1 MKSAVETLNPTR
13 VKLTIEVPLEEL
25 KPSLD
30 AAFTAI
36 GRQVSIPG
44 FRPGKVPTRLIEQ
57 RVGRAAVLEE
67 AVNHAL
73 PDLYSK
79 AAQEHN
85 VRPLGAPEVEIDQ
98 LPMSEDEQLRFTVEV
113 DVRPELTLPEL
124 SELTVTVDAI
134 TDGAIQDAA
143 DERMTSL
150 RERFKSLIP
159 VERAVETGDYVVI
172 DLSAQI
178 NGVDID
184 TVKGVSYEVGSGTM
198 LNGLDDALVGM
209 AAEETKDFVAPLA
222 GGEHEGTDADVTVTV
237 TAVKVAE
244 LPELDDDFASMASE
258 FDTLA
263 ELEADVREQA
273 SQAKRFEQGV
283 QARDRLLE
291 LLKEKVEVPVPEG
304 VVEDEV
310 HAHLEQE
317 GRLED
322 EEHRAEVET
331 STREGLATQ
340 LLLDALVERSDVTI
354 TREELLEY
362 LMATSQQYGLDPN
375 EFARMLEER
384 QQLPAMVADVT
395 RRKALATALEQVKVV
410 DEAGAAVDL
419 SSVLG
424 SDDDEG
430 DSSGEPGAM
439 ATGEAKPAEDQ
450 ASTPAPADG
459 EDAPAEKPAAKKAT
473 KAAAKKTADKS
484 AEKPAKKTESSP
496 DEAKPAAKK
505 TAKKA
510 TKAAAKPAADESDP
524 APQG

>member
-36 GRQVSIPG
+36 GRQISIPG

-67 AVNHAL
+67 AVNQAL
-73 PDLYSK
+73 PELYSQ

-85 VRPLGAPEVEIDQ
+85 VRPLGAPEVEITQ
-98 LPMSEDEQLRFTVEV
+98 LPMSDDEQLRFTVEV

-124 SELTVTVDAI
+124 SELTVTVDAV
-134 TDGAIQDAA
+134 TDEAISTAA
-143 DERMTSL
+143 DEQMTFL

-159 VERAVETGDYVVI
+159 VERVVETGDYVVI

-209 AAEETKDFVAPLA
+209 AADETKDFVAPLA

-237 TAVKVAE
+237 SAVKIAE

-273 SQAKRFEQGV
+273 SRAKRFEQGV

-291 LLKEKVEVPVPEG
+291 LLQEKVEVPVPDG

-322 EEHRAEVET
+322 EEHRAEVEK
-331 STREGLATQ
+331 STREGLANQ

-354 TREELLEY
+354 SREELLEY

-410 DEAGAAVDL
+410 DETGAEVDL

-424 SDDDEG
+424 SDDDDAG
-430 DSSGEPGAM
+430 DSSDEPGAM
-439 ATGEAKPAEDQ
+439 ATGEAKPADEQAGTESAALDED
-450 ASTPAPADG
+450 
-459 EDAPAEKPAAKKAT
+459 DAAAKPATKKAT
-473 KAAAKKTADKS
+473 KAPAKKAAKKDAS
-484 AEKPAKKTESSP
+484 ATDEDAKPPAKK
-496 DEAKPAAKK
+496 A
-505 TAKKA
+505 AKKA
-510 TKAAAKPAADESDP
+510 TKAAAKPATEESDP
-524 APQG
+524 AEQG